1 MKTEKVLKIFSEAV
15 KVKGYKMLSENVI
28 EKGDYRFTYYGC
40 YSDGTGFVG
49 VEGKSDCAFTG
60 FIDFGNIDTLKSLK
74 MSLGL

>member
-15 KVKGYKMLSENVI
+15 KTKGFKSISENVI

-60 FIDFGNIDTLKSLK
+60 LIDLGNIDTLKLLK
-74 MSLGL
+74 MRLGI